1 MNLLFQIKLGRK
13 TVWHI
18 FSFLSSDHILFIL
31 TLFTKTMKHGR
42 LKTLNYFAFWNSFAL
57 DAARPRSIWKLNW
70 VHRIAHFFI
79 VWSWQIIKGFELF
92 QECVLRR
99 QVVDS
104 SVHRTLF
111 NTDHCIIV
119 NRHRCYN
126 QVRKKYENVEYKH
139 LYQYWVDLILGW
151 LNGPPLRLIAY
162 WRCYHLARPNSQS
175 KSAS

>member
-1 MNLLFQIKLGRK
+1 MVYKDLGAWWEEGGKCKKKGSFQWSKSRWAKDLVLLLCIIRIEFIISDQAGPKDCLTYFLFPEFWSYIVYIDIIYKNNETWKAQNFELFYILKLICTRCRTCRVNL
-13 TVWHI
+13 
-18 FSFLSSDHILFIL
+18 
-31 TLFTKTMKHGR
+31 
-42 LKTLNYFAFWNSFAL
+42 
-57 DAARPRSIWKLNW
+57 KLNW

-119 NRHRCYN
+119 NRHR
-126 QVRKKYENVEYKH
+126 
-139 LYQYWVDLILGW
+139 
-151 LNGPPLRLIAY
+151 
-162 WRCYHLARPNSQS
+162 S
-175 KSAS
+175 